1 MLRRVGARRVLADL
15 EEVFGRP
22 VIARDERR
30 AKGFFGAV
38 YVLKGGRVEILCSK
52 SSCSIYVYRGHAR
65 YRCTENGCLPLGQT
79 DGLLGDAEQEELKR
93 LAGRL
98 KKLLEKD

>member
-1 MLRRVGARRVLADL
+1 MNLRRAGAPRVLSVL

-22 VIARDERR
+22 VIVRDERR

-38 YVLKGGRVEILCSK
+38 YVLKGGRVEMLCTK
-52 SSCSIYVYRGHAR
+52 SLCAIYVYRGHAR
-65 YRCTENGCLPLGQT
+65 YRCTENGCLLLGH